1 VSCVTS
7 IAKRK
12 LQQSHN
18 RRGAMWCMVNKHV
31 GGDIGWPYNAWV
43 TSPTHRSKIA
53 KYRTPSRLW
62 FLFLF
67 HSYCNFI
74 YAC

>member
-1 VSCVTS
+1 VSSVTS

-31 GGDIGWPYNAWV
+31 GGDIGWKAP
-43 TSPTHRSKIA
+43 PIDLELH
-53 KYRTPSRLW
+53 KYKNPSRLD
-62 FLFLF
+62 FFF
-67 HSYCNFI
+67 S
-74 YAC
+74 